1 MLEFIVPLKR
11 TKRLTLECPVACHQ
25 YTKAIAAAMGIT
37 VQELVYHVMRR
48 YLTEL
53 SATDPAFKAIRE
65 SVLGTAEIEELPP
78 DICTYAQ
85 RVECVN
91 ATTHKLPWE

>member
-1 MLEFIVPLKR
+1 MKK

-25 YTKAIAAAMGIT
+25 YCKATAAAMGLT
-37 VQELVYHVMRR
+37 VQELVYHVVRR

-53 SATDPAFKAIRE
+53 AADEPAFKAIRE
-65 SVLGTAEIEELPP
+65 SVLGSADIHELPP
-78 DICTYAQ
+78 DIFTFAQ
-85 RVECVN
+85 REDLVN